1 MGACASSGA
10 PASRAPRASSPST
23 PSRRPDDDLRA
34 ALDACG
40 ASMATKLELE
50 RALRRG
56 FLALARARR
65 DGGAARVAVDARRAR
80 TRVTATASGRRAET
94 RAEGRARAPR
104 ALAAREATAAF
115 EDAARLACEA
125 CDAEDAVRALTRI
138 RT

>member
-94 RAEGRARAPR
+94 RAEGRARRRRRSRTRRGWR
-104 ALAAREATAAF
+104 ARRAT
-115 EDAARLACEA
+115 RRTRCE
-125 CDAEDAVRALTRI
+125 R
-138 RT
+138 